1 MFVLYLSSQY
11 GLLQRIL
18 NLKWTNKQT
27 KHLNSKVLGKKCT
40 RVLMVFFF
48 VCVCFLQAVVV
59 GIMHALW
66 FLGNCKSVISG
77 MTCFLPFFLLLS
89 YSAYYPKDSVMN
101 LGPADTW
108 MIKQSIL
115 QYRNFFLFVP
125 RETLLIVITSH
136 AAYLRE
142 KKILNRVLICFI
154 ICQLTIFSQQET
166 SNLLTNYY

>member
-18 NLKWTNKQT
+18 NSKWTNKQ
-27 KHLNSKVLGKKCT
+27 KKT
-40 RVLMVFFF
+40 SQFKDPRQKMHASSHGFFF

-89 YSAYYPKDSVMN
+89 YSA
-101 LGPADTW
+101 
-108 MIKQSIL
+108 
-115 QYRNFFLFVP
+115 
-125 RETLLIVITSH
+125 
-136 AAYLRE
+136 
-142 KKILNRVLICFI
+142 
-154 ICQLTIFSQQET
+154 
-166 SNLLTNYY
+166 

>member
-18 NLKWTNKQT
+18 NSKWTNKQK

-40 RVLMVFFF
+40 RVLMVFFL
-48 VCVCFLQAVVV
+48 CVCFLQAVVV

>member
-18 NLKWTNKQT
+18 NSKWTNKQ
-27 KHLNSKVLGKKCT
+27 KKT
-40 RVLMVFFF
+40 SQFKDPRQKMHASSHGFFF